1 MPVLMSRRSF
11 ISLLQRNSEFLFKS
25 RSHVSFSLDFSTS
38 AKKQQPFPTTP
49 TVSQLF
55 LQKHD
60 FSPQAA
66 AQITSALTRV
76 KNPENPNSVLSFLK
90 ENGFSKTQLE
100 KIMIYRPQILVAS
113 LENNIKP
120 KFKFFQD
127 LGFSASEISV
137 IISKDP
143 WFLKNSLNN
152 RLAPSLAVLKGILGS
167 KEEVANLLKH
177 SSWFLTRD
185 LEKTLV
191 PNIEFLMSCGV
202 QLNQIL
208 KIIHSFPR
216 FFLIKP
222 EIMRKC
228 ADKADRIGVD
238 RSSGMYLHAVRVI
251 ASMSEETWELKLQS
265 FRNMGFSE
273 KDILSIYK
281 KSPQVFVV
289 SIEKMKKIKE
299 LLLATGKYD
308 ISCIVNRPQA
318 LSTSVEKRYR
328 PRLQVLNVLESKNL
342 IKKWPNLGV
351 VYLMPDE
358 KFHEKFVAPYINE
371 IGQVNM
377 ATSAVSG
384 K

>member
-1 MPVLMSRRSF
+1 MSVLIRRRSF
-11 ISLLQRNSEFLFKS
+11 INLLQINSSFLF

-38 AKKQQPFPTTP
+38 AKKQQPTTP

-66 AQITSALTRV
+66 SQIASVLTRV

-100 KIMIYRPQILVAS
+100 KIMINRPQILVAG
-113 LENNIKP
+113 LENTIKP

-143 WFLKNSLNN
+143 WFFKNSLNN

-167 KEEVANLLKH
+167 KEEVAKLLKL
-177 SSWFLTRD
+177 SSWYLSKD

-208 KIIHSFPR
+208 KFIHSFPR

-228 ADKADRIGVD
+228 ADKADKIGVE
-238 RSSGMYLHAVRVI
+238 RSSGMYLQAVRVI

-308 ISCIVNRPQA
+308 ISCIVNRPKA
-318 LSTSVEKRYR
+318 LTTSVENRYR
-328 PRLQVLNVLESKNL
+328 PRLQVLKVLESKNL
-342 IKKWPNLGV
+342 IKKWPNLSV

-358 KFHEKFVAPYINE
+358 KFHEKFVVPYMNE
-371 IGQVNM
+371 IGQVYM
-377 ATSAVSG
+377 TTSSIRG